1 MLRATH
7 LAKVKSEVY
16 ERSWERFFVQRPA
29 RLVAVRPCLT
39 GISMRSAEI
48 VDISRGGASFVVATT
63 VGLPSHYYLNI
74 LGLAYRI
81 ACAETS
87 RNGNRIVLL
96 GVKGDRFECLFGN
109 DQKPV
114 PELISVETTAPDKSV
129 TVLTGKTLGKLN
141 ALIAQ
146 QLSVLSKPPM
156 ITKD

>member
-1 MLRATH
+1 MSGPSDGFTWRAT
-7 LAKVKSEVY
+7 
-16 ERSWERFFVQRPA
+16 
-29 RLVAVRPCLT
+29 
-39 GISMRSAEI
+39 MRSTKAR
-48 VDISRGGASFVVATT
+48 STRWGALCALPLILDPAPVMAAASLDPLTDACGVAYHQSTKPPEAVVWA
-63 VGLPSHYYLNI
+63 
-74 LGLAYRI
+74 
-81 ACAETS
+81 S